1 MTYLQKRV
9 LARILPFLALVWW
22 MEFQMLRTNYERNRN
37 LDVRYGGSAT
47 YVKPGTVYIGLFT
60 AAPGVGGGGTEVAGG
75 SYARVAVTNDATNW
89 PNAVAGAKSNALALT
104 FAQAT
109 GSWGTVTYVGIFD
122 ALTGGNLQDFAPL
135 TASKTVQNGDVVQ
148 FGVGSLAFSET

>member
-1 MTYLQKRV
+1 MLQRRLVYYAIAFYLLCK
-9 LARILPFLALVWW
+9 W

-47 YVKPGTVYIGLFT
+47 YVKPATVYIALFT
-60 AAPGVGGGGTEVAGG
+60 AAPGVGGGGTEVSGG

-89 PNAVAGAKSNALALT
+89 PNAVAGAKANAVALA

-109 GSWGTVTYVGIFD
+109 AGWGTVTHVGIFD
-122 ALTGGNLQDFAPL
+122 ALTVGNLQDFAPL